1 MTDATTDSDPERDIR
16 AAIAAATSGDVS
28 TLRRLVERDPSLV
41 RGGHDSPQPLPFA
54 VREGHIDA
62 VRVLLEADAPPDS
75 IGGWG
80 DTLIET
86 ARDRGFEDI
95 ARLLEDAC
103 QRIARVKPSETH
115 TDHPIHLAAETG
127 NLERVRTLL
136 DEDPSLVHRGDRAGG
151 TPLHRAVIGRAP
163 NVVALLLDRGADIH
177 AVHGAGLGSC
187 SGYAPQD
194 LQAIDVAIWGG
205 PSGDRPLGWRSLTA
219 GVKRWFAERRA
230 MSSQVPYDVETARL
244 LVSRGATYDL
254 PTAAALGD
262 LPRVTAILDEEPT
275 RIREARPNG
284 RLALSAA
291 AEFGHMPIVRLLLER
306 GADPTWPD
314 AHDSTRGAALHAAA
328 RAGDRA
334 LCDLLLAHGADPNG
348 FVDAAGNAVF
358 AAKTPELRALMI
370 AHGGKLDPYDLVWMN
385 EDEEV
390 MRRVTE
396 DPESAY
402 AGCGGVYTAVVTRGK
417 RDLLVRLLDAGV
429 KVNPVAG
436 GCQSYV
442 LERPDMLRLLLA
454 RGGLS
459 PDYPTASGLTL
470 LHCLCSRDIR
480 NRTMGHRTEC
490 AAILLDAGANISAK
504 DEEYRS
510 TPLAWASRNNLPDMV
525 EFLLARGAPT
535 HLPDDQPWA
544 TPLAWAERRG
554 HAEIASLLRRHA
566 ARLSV
571 DR

>member
-1 MTDATTDSDPERDIR
+1 MTEPNIDADREGDIR
-16 AAIAAATSGDVS
+16 AAIAAATSGDVL
-28 TLRRLVERDPSLV
+28 TLRRLLARDPSIV
-41 RGGHDSPQPLPFA
+41 GGGHDSPQPLPFA

-62 VRVLLEADAPPDS
+62 VRFLLGAGAPPDH

-95 ARLLEDAC
+95 GRLIEDAC

-115 TDHPIHLAAETG
+115 TDHPMHLAAEAG
-127 NLERVRTLL
+127 DIKQVRALL
-136 DEDPSLVHRGDRAGG
+136 DAGPSLVHRGDRSGG

-177 AVHGAGLGSC
+177 AVHGAGLGSW
-187 SGYAPQD
+187 SGYAPHD
-194 LQAIDVAIWGG
+194 LQAIDLAIWGG
-205 PSGDRPLGWRSLTA
+205 PWSVHRSRSRSLIVC
-219 GVKRWFAERRA
+219 VKWWFVQRRA
-230 MSSQVPYDVETARL
+230 VSPTVPYDVDTARL

-262 LPRVTAILDEEPT
+262 LDRVTAILDEDPA
-275 RIREARPNG
+275 RIREARPNS

-334 LCDLLLAHGADPNG
+334 LCELLLAHGADPNG
-348 FVDAAGNAVF
+348 FVDAAGNSVF
-358 AAKTPELRALMI
+358 AARTTELRALMI
-370 AHGGKLDPYDLVWMN
+370 AHGGKVDPYDLVWMN

-396 DPESAY
+396 DPESAQ

-442 LERPDMLRLLLA
+442 LEHPDMLRLLLA
-454 RGGLS
+454 RGGLT

-470 LHCLCSRDIR
+470 LHNLCSRDIR

-510 TPLAWASRNNLPDMV
+510 TPLAWAARNNLPDMV

-544 TPLAWAERRG
+544 TPLAWAARRG
-554 HAEIASLLRRHA
+554 HAEIASILRRHGA
-566 ARLSV
+566 TR
-571 DR
+571 